1 MASESQTELYISI
14 SFQDLDFDTK
24 AVLDTQS
31 DVGPR
36 ERFRMESKENE
47 VQVTLTA
54 DVDISIPSVF
64 VHGSPADYEPVVRVN
79 SSSASRKG
87 ATKLFSQ
94 TLKMGSTLKSNYIS
108 RVYPSTASFCTVISI
123 GY

>member
-14 SFQDLDFDTK
+14 SFPELEFDTK

-47 VQVTLTA
+47 VQVSLTA
-54 DVDISIPSVF
+54 DVDITIPSVF
-64 VHGSPADYEPVVRVN
+64 VHESPADYEPVVRVN
-79 SSSASRKG
+79 SSSASPNRGNKIIFTNLKNG
-87 ATKLFSQ
+87 FNIEIKLY
-94 TLKMGSTLKSNYIS
+94 K
-108 RVYPSTASFCTVISI
+108 
-123 GY
+123 

>member
-1 MASESQTELYISI
+1 MASESQTELYIRI
-14 SFQDLDFDTK
+14 SFPDLEFDTK

-54 DVDISIPSVF
+54 DVDITIPSVF
-64 VHGSPADYEPVVRVN
+64 VHESSADYEPVVRVN
-79 SSSASRKG
+79 SSSASPNRGNKIIFTNLKNG
-87 ATKLFSQ
+87 FNIEIKLY
-94 TLKMGSTLKSNYIS
+94 K
-108 RVYPSTASFCTVISI
+108 
-123 GY
+123 

>member
-1 MASESQTELYISI
+1 MASKSQTELYISI
-14 SFQDLDFDTK
+14 SFPDLDFDTK

-54 DVDISIPSVF
+54 DVDITIRRFLYMNHQLTTNQLS
-64 VHGSPADYEPVVRVN
+64 E
-79 SSSASRKG
+79 
-87 ATKLFSQ
+87 
-94 TLKMGSTLKSNYIS
+94 
-108 RVYPSTASFCTVISI
+108 
-123 GY
+123 